1 MSERL
6 QIDFVSDV
14 SCTWCAV
21 GLRNLE
27 QALKSLGDD
36 VDVELRFQ
44 PFELNPQM
52 PDGGQNLVEHLQ
64 EKYGWNRPRTLE
76 TLAHI
81 RRSGEPVGID
91 FRLGEESRVYNT
103 FDAHR
108 LLHWA
113 GLHGRQKELKQALFT
128 AHFTD
133 EGDPGDHA
141 LLVHLAESVGL
152 DAAQARTV
160 LASDAYAQEVRDDER
175 TWRVAGV
182 NSVPTIV
189 LNGRYALTGAQPP
202 AAFEQAM
209 RQVIADTS
217 SPKQAGAST

>member
-1 MSERL
+1 MFQKL

-27 QALKSLGDD
+27 QAIKRLNDE
-36 VDVELRFQ
+36 VEVEIRFQ

-52 PDGGQNLVEHLQ
+52 PAGGQNLVEHLQ
-64 EKYGWNRPRTLE
+64 DKYGWDHQRTLE

-81 RRSGEPVGID
+81 RRSGDAVGID
-91 FRLGEESRVYNT
+91 FRLGENSRIYNT

-113 GLHGRQKELKQALFT
+113 RLHGKQQALKQALFT

-141 LLVHLAESVGL
+141 LLVRLAESVGL
-152 DAAQARTV
+152 DAAQARNV
-160 LASDAYAQEVRDDER
+160 LTSDAYAQEVRDAER
-175 TWRVAGV
+175 AWRDAGV
-182 NSVPTIV
+182 GSVPTLV
-189 LNGRYALTGAQPP
+189 FNGRYATTGAQPP
-202 AAFEQAM
+202 NAFEQVI
-209 RQVIADTS
+209 RQTLAETAAQAPEGTS
-217 SPKQAGAST
+217 A

>member
-1 MSERL
+1 MSQRL
-6 QIDFVSDV
+6 LIEFVSDV

-27 QALKSLGDD
+27 QALKGLGDG
-36 VDVELRFQ
+36 VEVEIHFR
-44 PFELNPQM
+44 PFELNPKMQT
-52 PDGGQNLVEHLQ
+52 GGQNLVEHLQ
-64 EKYGWNRPRTLE
+64 EKYGWDRLRTLE

-81 RRSGEPVGID
+81 RRSGESVGIV
-91 FRLGEESRVYNT
+91 FRLGEGSRIYNT

-133 EGDPGDHA
+133 EGDPGDHT
-141 LLVHLAESVGL
+141 LLVQLADSVGL
-152 DAAQARTV
+152 DAAEARNV

-175 TWRVAGV
+175 TWRDAGV
-182 NSVPTIV
+182 SSVPTV
-189 LNGRYALTGAQPP
+189 VFNGRYATTGAQPP
-202 AAFEQAM
+202 VAFEQ
-209 RQVIADTS
+209 VIRRALAETTTV
-217 SPKQAGAST
+217 ALEGAAT